1 MTVAAKVAVELGP
14 HPIKEQLPGVDY
26 CVNSNPSWGE
36 AVILGFQ
43 HYLVMLG
50 TTVIIP
56 TIIVPFMG
64 GGNVEKAQL
73 MQTLLF
79 VSGINTLLQTW
90 FGTRMPVVI
99 GGSLRF
105 LIPSL
110 YVAFAQRYLIFI
122 NPRVRFLRTM
132 RGMQGALMVASV
144 LPMLLGFLGIW
155 RIVVR
160 FLSPLAAVPLIALVG
175 FGLFEQGFPLLAEC
189 VEIGLPELII
199 LVLLCHY
206 FPSFW
211 SFKRPIYDRFAVL
224 ISVGLVWAYAS
235 LLTAAGAYRNRPL
248 NTQLSCRVDRSGFVS
263 GSSWVSIPY
272 PIQWGQPTLNVGEVC
287 VMLAAAFVAMVE
299 STGAFIAA
307 SRYASAT
314 HIPSSVISRGIG
326 WLGFGIFLDG
336 LFGTGIGSTVSVENV
351 GLLGLTRVGS
361 RRVVQ
366 ISAGFMLFFS
376 VLGKFGAILASI
388 PLPIV
393 GALYC
398 VLFALMCMS
407 TFSPNN
413 THRVVC
419 FFLDLDNPNCDCI
432 NVMHVHGQPYLTASA
447 GLGLL
452 QYCNLNSFR
461 TKFILGFS
469 FFMGLSVPRY
479 FTDYVLTSG
488 RGPVHTHSVWFNKM
502 VLVFFTSPAVVA
514 GCVAMFLDLTLA
526 RKHANTRRDSG
537 RHWWAKFKYFDKDPR
552 SEEFYSLPYGLSKY
566 FPSY

>member
-14 HPIKEQLPGVDY
+14 HPVKEQLPGVDY

-36 AVILGFQ
+36 AMILGFQ

-189 VEIGLPELII
+189 MEIGLPELII
-199 LVLLCHY
+199 LVLFCHY
-206 FPSFW
+206 VPSFW
-211 SFKRPIYDRFAVL
+211 SFKRPIFDRFAVL

-235 LLTAAGAYRNRPL
+235 LLTAAGAYRNRPI

-263 GSSWVSIPY
+263 GSSWISIPY

-287 VMLAAAFVAMVE
+287 VMLAAAFVAIVE

-398 VLFALMCMS
+398 VLFALMS
-407 TFSPNN
+407 
-413 THRVVC
+413 
-419 FFLDLDNPNCDCI
+419 
-432 NVMHVHGQPYLTASA
+432 AA

-452 QYCNLNSFR
+452 QYCNPNSFR

-479 FTDYVLTSG
+479 FTDYVLTAG

-514 GCVAMFLDLTLA
+514 GGIAMFLDLTLA

>member
-1 MTVAAKVAVELGP
+1 MTVAAKAVVELGP
-14 HPIKEQLPGVDY
+14 HPVKEQLPGVDY
-26 CVNSNPSWGE
+26 CVNSNPSWAE
-36 AVILGFQ
+36 AMILGFQ

-56 TIIVPFMG
+56 TILVPYMG

-110 YVAFAQRYLIFI
+110 YVTFAQRYLIYF

-132 RGMQGALMVASV
+132 RGIQGALMVASV

-160 FLSPLAAVPLIALVG
+160 SLSPLAAVPLIALVG
-175 FGLFEQGFPLLAEC
+175 FGLYEQGFPLLAEC

-199 LVLLCHY
+199 LVLFSHY
-206 FPSFW
+206 IPSFW
-211 SFKRPIYDRFAVL
+211 SSKRPIYDRFAVL
-224 ISVGLVWAYAS
+224 LSVGVVWAYAA

-263 GSSWVSIPY
+263 GSSWISFPY
-272 PIQWGQPTLNVGEVC
+272 PIQWGQPTLNVGEVF
-287 VMLAAAFVAMVE
+287 VMLAAAFVAMIE

-307 SRYASAT
+307 SRYGSAT

-398 VLFALMCMS
+398 VLFALMS
-407 TFSPNN
+407 
-413 THRVVC
+413 
-419 FFLDLDNPNCDCI
+419 
-432 NVMHVHGQPYLTASA
+432 SA

-479 FTDYVLTSG
+479 FSDYVLTSG
-488 RGPVHTHSVWFNKM
+488 RGPVHTHSISTKWF
-502 VLVFFTSPAVVA
+502 LSSSHPQP
-514 GCVAMFLDLTLA
+514 L
-526 RKHANTRRDSG
+526 
-537 RHWWAKFKYFDKDPR
+537 WQ
-552 SEEFYSLPYGLSKY
+552 ESLPCFST
-566 FPSY
+566 

>member
-1 MTVAAKVAVELGP
+1 M
-14 HPIKEQLPGVDY
+14 
-26 CVNSNPSWGE
+26 GE

-64 GGNVEKAQL
+64 GGNVKKAQL

-189 VEIGLPELII
+189 VEIGL
-199 LVLLCHY
+199 VLLCHGHLSQHPDMRVLRIY
-206 FPSFW
+206 HLLLLAEESAGWDLAFSWTVYLALESDQPYQCNAANLLKKQINQLSILNAYISIFCW
-211 SFKRPIYDRFAVL
+211 S
-224 ISVGLVWAYAS
+224 G
-235 LLTAAGAYRNRPL
+235 LTAILQPQ
-248 NTQLSCRVDRSGFVS
+248 QLQNKVHFRLFF
-263 GSSWVSIPY
+263 
-272 PIQWGQPTLNVGEVC
+272 LH
-287 VMLAAAFVAMVE
+287 
-299 STGAFIAA
+299 GAF
-307 SRYASAT
+307 
-314 HIPSSVISRGIG
+314 
-326 WLGFGIFLDG
+326 
-336 LFGTGIGSTVSVENV
+336 
-351 GLLGLTRVGS
+351 
-361 RRVVQ
+361 
-366 ISAGFMLFFS
+366 
-376 VLGKFGAILASI
+376 
-388 PLPIV
+388 
-393 GALYC
+393 
-398 VLFALMCMS
+398 
-407 TFSPNN
+407 
-413 THRVVC
+413 
-419 FFLDLDNPNCDCI
+419 
-432 NVMHVHGQPYLTASA
+432 
-447 GLGLL
+447 GLGA
-452 QYCNLNSFR
+452 
-461 TKFILGFS
+461 
-469 FFMGLSVPRY
+469 
-479 FTDYVLTSG
+479 
-488 RGPVHTHSVWFNKM
+488 FNKM

-514 GCVAMFLDLTLA
+514 GCVAIFLDLTLA

>member
-1 MTVAAKVAVELGP
+1 MTAAKVVDEFVP

-26 CVNSNPSWGE
+26 CVNSNPSWAE

-56 TIIVPFMG
+56 TIIVPYMG

-79 VSGINTLLQTW
+79 VSGLNTLLQTW
-90 FGTRMPVVI
+90 FGTRLPVVI
-99 GGSLRF
+99 GGSFRF

-110 YVAFAQRYLIFI
+110 YVAFAQRYFI
-122 NPRVRFLRTM
+122 YLNPNVRFVRTM

-144 LPMLLGFLGIW
+144 LPMLLGFLGVW

-160 FLSPLAAVPLIALVG
+160 FLSPLSSVPLVALVG
-175 FGLFEQGFPLLAEC
+175 LGLYEQGFPLLAEC

-199 LVLLCHY
+199 LVLFSHY
-206 FPSFW
+206 IPNLW
-211 SFKRPIYDRFAVL
+211 SIKRPIYDRFAVL
-224 ISVGLVWAYAS
+224 WSVGMVWAYAA
-235 LLTAAGAYRNRPL
+235 LLTVAGAYSNRPL
-248 NTQLSCRVDRSGFVS
+248 NTQLSCRVDQSGLVS
-263 GSSWVSIPY
+263 GSSWISFPY
-272 PIQWGQPTLNVGEVC
+272 PMQWGQPTLHSGETFL
-287 VMLAAAFVAMVE
+287 MLAASFVAMVE
-299 STGAFIAA
+299 STGALIAA
-307 SRYASAT
+307 SRYGSAT
-314 HIPSSVISRGIG
+314 HIPSSVLSRGIG
-326 WLGFGIFLDG
+326 WLGFSIFLDG
-336 LFGTGIGSTVSVENV
+336 LYGTGIGSTVSVENV
-351 GLLGLTRVGS
+351 GLLALTRVGS

-366 ISAGFMLFFS
+366 ISACFMLFFS

-398 VLFALMCMS
+398 ILFALMS
-407 TFSPNN
+407 
-413 THRVVC
+413 
-419 FFLDLDNPNCDCI
+419 
-432 NVMHVHGQPYLTASA
+432 SA

-461 TKFILGFS
+461 TKFILGIS

-479 FTDYVLTSG
+479 FSDYVITSG
-488 RGPVHTHSVWFNKM
+488 HGPVHTHSVWFNKIT
-502 VLVFFTSPAVVA
+502 LVFFTSPAMVA
-514 GCVAMFLDLTLA
+514 GAVAMFLDLTLA
-526 RKHANTRRDSG
+526 RKHGNTRRDSG

-552 SEEFYSLPYGLSKY
+552 SAEFYSLPYGLSKY

>member
-1 MTVAAKVAVELGP
+1 M
-14 HPIKEQLPGVDY
+14 
-26 CVNSNPSWGE
+26 GE

-64 GGNVEKAQL
+64 GGNVKKAQL

-189 VEIGLPELII
+189 VEIGL
-199 LVLLCHY
+199 VLLCH
-206 FPSFW
+206 
-211 SFKRPIYDRFAVL
+211 
-224 ISVGLVWAYAS
+224 
-235 LLTAAGAYRNRPL
+235 
-248 NTQLSCRVDRSGFVS
+248 
-263 GSSWVSIPY
+263 
-272 PIQWGQPTLNVGEVC
+272 
-287 VMLAAAFVAMVE
+287 

-326 WLGFGIFLDG
+326 WLGFGIFLDC
-336 LFGTGIGSTVSVENV
+336 LFGTGIGSTVSVFCWS
-351 GLLGLTRVGS
+351 GLTAILQPQQLQNKVHFR
-361 RRVVQ
+361 
-366 ISAGFMLFFS
+366 LFFLHGAFG
-376 VLGKFGAILASI
+376 LGA
-388 PLPIV
+388 
-393 GALYC
+393 
-398 VLFALMCMS
+398 VLFTLIPCGS
-407 TFSPNN
+407 TKW
-413 THRVVC
+413 
-419 FFLDLDNPNCDCI
+419 FL
-432 NVMHVHGQPYLTASA
+432 S
-447 GLGLL
+447 
-452 QYCNLNSFR
+452 SSR
-461 TKFILGFS
+461 
-469 FFMGLSVPRY
+469 PR
-479 FTDYVLTSG
+479 
-488 RGPVHTHSVWFNKM
+488 PWWQ
-502 VLVFFTSPAVVA
+502 VA
-514 GCVAMFLDLTLA
+514 
-526 RKHANTRRDSG
+526 
-537 RHWWAKFKYFDKDPR
+537 
-552 SEEFYSLPYGLSKY
+552 
-566 FPSY
+566 